1 MNDRP
6 IGIRSLTEDELVPL
20 TVNQLLLGRTAAVE
34 PTQVEV
40 DPEGYVTSDQ
50 YLREL
55 MSVWWKLWRQRAL
68 PHLLPYYK
76 WEEARRHRNLQPG
89 DVCMMLYESKVVG
102 SYRLCRVIKAEPS
115 EDKCVCTV
123 TVGYLLRKNVKQ
135 IVYHPVPLEEKEV
148 AIQRLVLLVP
158 VEEQQNNEQ
167 AAQQDHVYTNFCQEL
182 SPDEQPRARTSTPTR
197 SLSPTTRPARAG
209 WLYRAGPS

>member
-1 MNDRP
+1 
-6 IGIRSLTEDELVPL
+6 
-20 TVNQLLLGRTAAVE
+20 
-34 PTQVEV
+34 
-40 DPEGYVTSDQ
+40 
-50 YLREL
+50 
-55 MSVWWKLWRQRAL
+55 
-68 PHLLPYYK
+68 
-76 WEEARRHRNLQPG
+76 
-89 DVCMMLYESKVVG
+89 MMLYESKVVG

-115 EDKCVCTV
+115 EDECVRTV
-123 TVGYLLRKNVKQ
+123 TVGYLPRKNVKQ
-135 IVYHPVPLEEKEV
+135 TVYHPVPLEEKEV

-167 AAQQDHVYTNFCQEL
+167 AAQQDHAYTNLCQEL